1 MRNLIPKIILL
12 VLLFPVGLIAQKTDN
27 YLPNTIIFKIKETY
41 RSKCLTTNIVAT
53 EFDKINALLQIKSIQ
68 KIFPS
73 QQAPTKK
80 NHIDLSLIYQ
90 ITYGNQT
97 PINEAINIIKKTKI
111 VEYAEP
117 YYLPTPTFTPNDT
130 LLAQQY
136 YLGLIDVFNAW
147 NITQGDTNIVIGITD
162 TGWDPTHPDLVGN
175 VKKNF
180 ADPINGIDDDADGFI
195 DNFLGWDLGM
205 NDNNALFE
213 STSHGVHV
221 TGIAAATTNNT
232 TGMASV
238 GFKTKFLP
246 IKISNATGILTHAYQ
261 GIVYAADHGCFII
274 NCSWGSFSRS
284 QFQQDIINYAT
295 INKGALV
302 VAAAGNDGLENVF
315 YPAGYD
321 GVLGVAATDQNDI
334 KKSNSNFGTYLGIA
348 APGEAIISTVGNG
361 GYGLNSGTSMATPMV
376 AGGAALVKAQFPS
389 YTNQQVAAQLKA
401 TATDIS
407 SLNTSFIDKLGT
419 GRLNLFNAVSNASAQ
434 FVGITK
440 KIITDNNNQIF
451 EVGDVL
457 EITTTLTNFLTSI
470 TGASVSISST
480 SPFINITNN
489 TAIFSAMN
497 MLDTASNFSNPFTV
511 QVLSGAA
518 LNQEITLKATIT
530 SGTFSH
536 NHYFTIILNPDFINM
551 EVNQIGTT
559 ITSKGKIGYND
570 ANNSVGLG
578 FMYKGE
584 QLLFEAGL
592 MIGSN
597 ATQVSD
603 VIRNGSGQDQDFGA
617 IANVAFRP
625 PFVSALDLIG
635 FTNDLQAPNPI
646 NISIKQVSY
655 GYASAP
661 DDKYIIVVYT
671 IKNEGTIPLTNLSA
685 GIFADWDI
693 KNANVNKANVDVVR
707 KMGYVYALDTDSL
720 YAGVKLLTTQNLVNY
735 ALDINGGGGGVN
747 ISDGYTS
754 AEKHTTLTTNRA
766 LAGGFNG
773 DDVAHVVAAESFNL
787 TIGEEK
793 IVAFALLAGD
803 SLLDLQQSADAAQTT
818 FFNDALS
825 VNELFN
831 TSNFSIFPNP
841 AKNTLTLNSDF
852 PLTNSE
858 IKIYSI
864 AGQEVYHKTIL
875 SNQNINT
882 FSIDYLTNGMYF
894 LEINNNS
901 KVVLKFIKE

>member
-1 MRNLIPKIILL
+1 MFTKRLYLL
-12 VLLFPVGLIAQKTDN
+12 PLLFLWLLSFSAFSQKN
-27 YLPNTIIFKIKETY
+27 NQLNNTLIFKVKEQY
-41 RSKCLTTNIVAT
+41 RNVCFN
-53 EFDKINALLQIKSIQ
+53 DKINHPQFANISTQLGTTALQ
-68 KIFPS
+68 KIFPEK
-73 QQAPTKK
+73 TKEDQP
-80 NHIDLSLIYQ
+80 NFIDLSLIYQ
-90 ITYGNQT
+90 LTFNSQLVDVET
-97 PINEAINIIKKTKI
+97 AIQRIAASKLM
-111 VEYAEP
+111 EYVEP
-117 YYLPTPTFTPNDT
+117 YYLPTPTFTPNDA
-130 LLAQQY
+130 LLSQQY
-136 YLGLIDVFNAW
+136 YLGLINAFNAW

-175 VKKNF
+175 VKKNI

-261 GIVYAADHGCFII
+261 GIVYAADHNCFII

-302 VAAAGNDGLENVF
+302 VAAAGNDGLEDVF
-315 YPAGYD
+315 YPAGYE
-321 GVLGVAATDQNDI
+321 GVLGVVATDQNDI
-334 KKSNSNFGTYLGIA
+334 KKSNSNFGTYLGIS
-348 APGEAIISTVGNG
+348 APGEAIISTVGSG
-361 GYGLNSGTSMATPMV
+361 GYGLNSGTSMAAPMV

-401 TATDIS
+401 TAIDIS

-419 GRLNLFNAVSNASAQ
+419 GRLNLFNAVSNTSAQ

-440 KIITDNNNQIF
+440 KAITDNNNQIF

-457 EITTTLTNFLTSI
+457 EITTTLTNFLTPI
-470 TGASVSISST
+470 TGASVILSST
-480 SPFINITNN
+480 SPFVNITNN
-489 TAIFSAMN
+489 NAVFSAMN

-530 SGTFSH
+530 SGTFSQ

-551 EVNQIGTT
+551 EVNQISTT

-592 MIGSN
+592 MISSN
-597 ATQVSD
+597 STQVSD
-603 VIRNGSGQDQDFGA
+603 VIRNGSGQDQDFGT

-635 FTNDLQAPNPI
+635 VTNDLQAPNPI

-661 DDKYIIVVYT
+661 DDKYVIVVYT
-671 IKNEGTIPLTNLSA
+671 IKNEGTSPLTNLSA

-693 KNANVNKANVDVVR
+693 KNANVNKANVDIAR

-735 ALDINGGGGGVN
+735 ALDINGGGGVN

-754 AEKHTTLTTNRA
+754 AEKHTTLTTNRPT
-766 LAGGFNG
+766 AGSFNG
-773 DDVAHVVAAESFNL
+773 DDVAHVVSAESFNL

-793 IVAFALLAGD
+793 VVAFALLAGD

-841 AKNTLTLNSDF
+841 ANEQLTIVGLPTNEKNTFFITDISGKTLIEKPDNF
-852 PLTNSE
+852 TNRID
-858 IKIYSI
+858 IKSLPSGI
-864 AGQEVYHKTIL
+864 
-875 SNQNINT
+875 
-882 FSIDYLTNGMYF
+882 YF
-894 LEINNNS
+894 LTIRSANHQQ
-901 KVVLKFIKE
+901 VLKFIKN